1 MSWVPCGARG
11 APAAH
16 EPGTGSAGTHCLRR
30 LRRRQLTFDLAIVGS
45 GFGGSLMAMV
55 AHRLG
60 LSVVLLEQGR
70 HPRMAI
76 GESTTPLSNL
86 FLEQLSAKYDLPRIA
101 PLAKWG

>member
-1 MSWVPCGARG
+1 M
-11 APAAH
+11 
-16 EPGTGSAGTHCLRR
+16 
-30 LRRRQLTFDLAIVGS
+30 IVGS
-45 GFGGSLMAMV
+45 GFGGSVMAMV

-86 FLEQLSAKYDLPRIA
+86 LLERISATYDLPRIA
-101 PLAKWG
+101 PLAKWGSWQRAYPQIACGLKRGFTFFHQGVNLLVAASPAR